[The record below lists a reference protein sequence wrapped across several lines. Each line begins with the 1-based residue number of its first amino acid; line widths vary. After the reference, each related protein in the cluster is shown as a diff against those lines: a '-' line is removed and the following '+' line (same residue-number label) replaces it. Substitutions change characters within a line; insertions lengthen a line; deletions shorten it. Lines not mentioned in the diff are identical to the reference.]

1 MSVVMGVKHNKLFI
15 ITFLQSLRKFFTSL
29 IVLPQFCKL
38 NPHRE
43 KQLDP
48 DPLKMNDLLV
58 VPTLR
63 SGPFLGDKNAGTV
76 SCNKKCGIIEK

>member
-1 MSVVMGVKHNKLFI
+1 MGVKHNKLFI
-15 ITFLQSLRKFFTSL
+15 ITFLQSLRKFFTKFNS
-29 IVLPQFCKL
+29 IAAVLKAESA
-38 NPHRE
+38 RE

-63 SGPFLGDKNAGTV
+63 SGQFLGDKNAGTV